1 MSLTIPTQAS
11 ALRVGGFVL
20 INERPCKVINMSTS
34 KTGKHGSAKI
44 NFIGIDI
51 FTEKKYE
58 HSITTTHN
66 IDVPV
71 VNRYDYQLI
80 DIDGDNVSYLDNKGE
95 MQSDLVLPN
104 MCNNDIELGKSLLEK
119 YEELTDN
126 ETIYITVLAA
136 MDINSIKSFKVTK
149 N

>member
-11 ALRVGGFVL
+11 ALRVGGYVL
-20 INERPCKVINMSTS
+20 IDSHPCKIINMSTS

-44 NFIGIDI
+44 NFIAVDI
-51 FTEKKYE
+51 FTEKRYE
-58 HSITTTHN
+58 HAIPSTHN
-66 IDVPV
+66 LDVPI

-80 DIDGDNVSYLDNKGE
+80 DIDGDNISYLDSKGE
-95 MQSDLVLPN
+95 MQSDLRLPN
-104 MCNNDIELGKSLLEK
+104 FCNSDTELAKSLVEK
-119 YEELTDN
+119 YEEIADS
-126 ETIYITVLAA
+126 ETIYITVLSS